1 MSGFFC
7 PAERAPEFFCAD
19 ATKNIFS
26 PRVIDA
32 ARGALH
38 PSFASNPTRSN
49 QLWGGLVL
57 HDIHTRALKRA
68 AEILGGEDKLMIF
81 LGASEHDYSAWV
93 NQHELPR
100 NIFLRLVDLITDDDV
115 RRVAASASR

>member
-1 MSGFFC
+1 M
-7 PAERAPEFFCAD
+7 
-19 ATKNIFS
+19 
-26 PRVIDA
+26 
-32 ARGALH
+32 
-38 PSFASNPTRSN
+38 
-49 QLWGGLVL
+49 L

-68 AEILGGEDKLMIF
+68 SEILGGEDKLMIF

-115 RRVAASASR
+115 RRVAASAGR

>member
-1 MSGFFC
+1 M
-7 PAERAPEFFCAD
+7 
-19 ATKNIFS
+19 
-26 PRVIDA
+26 
-32 ARGALH
+32 
-38 PSFASNPTRSN
+38 
-49 QLWGGLVL
+49 L

-68 AEILGGEDKLMIF
+68 SEILGGEDKLMIF

-115 RRVAASASR
+115 RRVAASSHR

>member
-1 MSGFFC
+1 M
-7 PAERAPEFFCAD
+7 
-19 ATKNIFS
+19 
-26 PRVIDA
+26 
-32 ARGALH
+32 
-38 PSFASNPTRSN
+38 
-49 QLWGGLVL
+49 L